1 VIRTGRY
8 GKFISCSNFPSC
20 KYTSN
25 MPKEAPEETG
35 EACPEC
41 GSPLV
46 RRKNRYGQTFVGCS
60 NYPTCKY
67 IKSDGSAPRRFF
79 RRKGS
84 YAKKS

>member
-1 VIRTGRY
+1 
-8 GKFISCSNFPSC
+8 
-20 KYTSN
+20 
-25 MPKEAPEETG
+25 
-35 EACPEC
+35 
-41 GSPLV
+41 
-46 RRKNRYGQTFVGCS
+46 YGQTFVGCS